1 MSLTQREAFA
11 RIMEHLC
18 SHDGNDGHGYSQTN
32 RWGTGVIETVDIG
45 DGVKVCLAKGDRDC
59 SSAIVSAL
67 KALGI
72 NVHGA
77 TYTGNMKACLLQCG
91 LFVWWPV
98 GVAGKSA
105 IRGDIYL
112 NEGRHTAMCTSENPD
127 KLCQFSKSET
137 GGVNGQTGD
146 QTGQESNFR
155 DYYNYPWDGK
165 LHWKTDG
172 ATISGNIAG
181 AYGTPGGSSAGSS
194 TTTTALGDTSWTG
207 PLMIS
212 EWQSQL
218 SCTSDGKLSNQS
230 AYNRKHVLKRVEDSV
245 FDGLLN
251 GYGKSTMV
259 LKLQEFLQQRKYYT
273 EQPDGQF
280 GPRTVSAL
288 QMWMRDN
295 KYYSGSI
302 DGLYEELTSKAVGA
316 ALLAGAFK

>member
-1 MSLTQREAFA
+1 MALTQREAFA

-18 SHDGNDGHGYSQTN
+18 KHDGDAGHGYSQTN
-32 RWGTGVIETVDIG
+32 RWGNGTIETVDLG
-45 DGVKVCLAKGDRDC
+45 DGVKVCIAGGDRDC
-59 SSAIVSAL
+59 SSAIISAL

-77 TYTGNMKACLLQCG
+77 TYTGNMRSALLQTG
-91 LFVWWPV
+91 LFVWWGV

-112 NEGRHTAMCTSENPD
+112 NEGAHTAMCTSADPD

-137 GGVNGQTGD
+137 NGINGKTGD

-155 DYYNYPWDGK
+155 DYYNYPWNGK

-181 AYGTPGGSSAGSS
+181 AYGTPGGSSAS
-194 TTTTALGDTSWTG
+194 TTSGTTTSALGDLSYTG
-207 PLMIS
+207 SMMVS

-218 SCTSDGKLSNQS
+218 SLNPDGKISNQS
-230 AYNRKHVLKRVEDSV
+230 AWNRKQVLKNVEDSV
-245 FDGLLN
+245 FDGTLT

-259 LKLQEFLQQRKYYT
+259 VALQAKLGIEQDGQMGPATVGALQEWLKSKGYYH
-273 EQPDGQF
+273 GQIDKVY
-280 GPRTVSAL
+280 GPA
-288 QMWMRDN
+288 
-295 KYYSGSI
+295 
-302 DGLYEELTSKAVGA
+302 TSTAVGN
-316 ALLAGAFK
+316 ALLAGAFRG